1 MTGGGDWSHLAYV
14 LTHVLQTTRWHR
26 TFRLVN

>member
-1 MTGGGDWSHLAYV
+1 LSHFAYV
-14 LTHVLQTTRWHR
+14 MTHVFQATRWHR